1 MRTDYDVII
10 IGAGP
15 AGLAAGLYTSRAGL
29 RTVLLEKET
38 MGGELMNRELIENYP
53 GFGEGIQGPELGS
66 AMAQQLMNF
75 GAEFEFGEVTGVEVA
90 SNYKVVKTGDK
101 NFTCKGIIITSG
113 SLPKKLGVPGEE
125 AFSHRGVFY
134 CATCDGPEFAGK
146 PVAVAGAGD
155 SGITEALALSRI
167 VTKVTVIEFMP
178 QPKAAKILLDR
189 AHDNPKI
196 EIRCATKI
204 TAVLGDERVT
214 ALELEDLATGA
225 KSRLAVEG
233 LLVRIGLQPNTQF
246 LNGVLELT
254 PIGQIPVNENMETS
268 IPGIFAAGD
277 VRQYS
282 PMQIATAVGDGVNA
296 AMSCGRY
303 LETNFSD

>member
-29 RTVLLEKET
+29 RTMLLEKES

-53 GFGEGIQGPELGS
+53 GFGEGVQGPELGS
-66 AMAQQLMNF
+66 AMAQQMMNF
-75 GAEFEFGEVTGVEVA
+75 GAEFEFGEVTGIEVK
-90 SNYKVVKTGDK
+90 SDYKVVSTADKTS
-101 NFTCKGIIITSG
+101 TCKGIIITSG

-125 AFSHRGVFY
+125 EFSHRGVFY

-146 PVAVAGAGD
+146 EVAVAGAGD
-155 SGITEALALSRI
+155 SGITDALALARI
-167 VTKVTVIEFMP
+167 VPKVTIIEFMP
-178 QPKAAKILLDR
+178 KPKASKVLLDR
-189 AHDNPKI
+189 ANANAQI

-204 TAVLGDERVT
+204 TAIIGDKHVT
-214 ALELEDLATGA
+214 ALELEDCNSGA

-233 LLVRIGLQPNTQF
+233 ILVRIGLQPNTQF
-246 LNGVLELT
+246 LEGVLDLT
-254 PIGQIPVNENMETS
+254 PVGQVPVNENMETS

-303 LETNFSD
+303 LETN